1 MASII
6 VRELDESVKKRLAA
20 RAREHGRSME
30 AEVREI
36 LTRAAAPPHIGLAFL
51 HAARE
56 TGGIDELPVT
66 ESADTARAVDLT

>member
-36 LTRAAAPPHIGLAFL
+36 LTRGCGPTPHRSGVS
-51 HAARE
+51 ARCA
-56 TGGIDELPVT
+56 GD
-66 ESADTARAVDLT
+66 RWY